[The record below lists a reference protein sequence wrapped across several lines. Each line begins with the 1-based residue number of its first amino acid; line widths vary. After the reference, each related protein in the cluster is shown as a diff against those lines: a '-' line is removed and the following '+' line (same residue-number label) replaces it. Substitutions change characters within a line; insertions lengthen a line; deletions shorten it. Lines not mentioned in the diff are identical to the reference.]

1 MVKKYKKQRRRVEAK
16 TAAQERIR
24 SKRESN
30 QYLEKSKECSIK

>member
-30 QYLEKSKECSIK
+30 IGVQGVQTR